1 MTLEQMQ
8 NQLALLNGAFYL
20 CVFLAVVCFAA
31 ALIMFWRFNIL
42 EVFRE
47 RTGIA
52 ARRAAAAFNEANATT
67 TGPLAPNS
75 GVLAASGVRTA
86 SGGLKTRSRGSGLLQ
101 GKKARQARGTSAPL
115 TRDGSDNTAVL
126 PSERAKA
133 ANPEAFTG
141 TVAASVLGF
150 EVEMPGSVAEMQAA
164 APATDTHGYG
174 SVATTDE
181 VAGAQA
187 HRQPQGSGADFVIT
201 REVLV
206 IHTREG
212 LYD

>member
-8 NQLALLNGAFYL
+8 QQLALLNGAFYL
-20 CVFLAVVCFAA
+20 CVFLAVVCFVAT
-31 ALIMFWRFNIL
+31 LLMFWRFNIL

-67 TGPLAPNS
+67 TGPLAPGS
-75 GVLAASGVRTA
+75 GVLTTFGTRTA
-86 SGGLKTRSRGSGLLQ
+86 AGAPKTRGRGSGLLQ

-115 TRDGSDNTAVL
+115 TREGSDNTAVL

-141 TVAASVLGF
+141 TVRAPDIGF
-150 EVEMPGSVAEMQAA
+150 EVEMPGCVAEMQAA
-164 APATDTHGYG
+164 ALASDTGSYG
-174 SVATTDE
+174 STATTGE
-181 VAGAQA
+181 VVGAQA
-187 HRQPQGSGADFVIT
+187 HQPMQAGGADFVIT
-201 REVLV
+201 REVMV